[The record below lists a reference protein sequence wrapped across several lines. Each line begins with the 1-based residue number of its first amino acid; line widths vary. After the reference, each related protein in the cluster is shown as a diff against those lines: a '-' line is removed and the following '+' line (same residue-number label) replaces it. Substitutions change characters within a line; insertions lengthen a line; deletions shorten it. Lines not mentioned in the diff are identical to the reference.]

1 MHIEIICTGDEV
13 LSGKTV
19 NTNFSHISRRLLEE
33 GLPVTWETTVG
44 DDRATLIEAFELASR
59 RADAV
64 IVNGG
69 LGPTKDDLSQEVAA
83 EVAGVGLALWPDWL
97 AKIES
102 FYAERGR
109 AMPPNNRKQA
119 MLPEGADLI
128 DNPVGTACGFQIDI
142 GKARFYFTP
151 GVPREIHRM
160 LEDQL
165 IPRLRELFGVRQV
178 NYLKRFHSFG
188 MGESRVDNLLSGVED
203 LAPAGTVKLGFQA
216 HYPQLETKLAVQA
229 PTVEEAKAL
238 VAPVAAEVR
247 KRLGNVILSEDDETL
262 EGVILSA
269 LSDSGGS
276 VAVAEVGT
284 FGHVGMRLAAAD
296 PQGAV
301 FRRAAVSNR
310 RHDLATL
317 LDLASEDEAL
327 VENAATAVR
336 VQSGTS
342 HGIAVLLDTSGERD
356 PQIEIAI
363 ATAGHVVRRGSNLV
377 GNGER
382 VRNGAIEM
390 ALDSLRRLLTGKPVD
405 EHLDFERAP
414 R

>member
-1 MHIEIICTGDEV
+1 MRIEIICTGDEV

-19 NTNFSHISRRLLEE
+19 NTNFSHISRRLMEE

-44 DDRATLIEAFELASR
+44 DDRETLIEAFRLAAG

-83 EVAGVGLALWPDWL
+83 EVAGVSLKLWPEWL
-97 AKIES
+97 AKIEA

-119 MLPEGADLI
+119 MLPEGADLV

-142 GKARFYFTP
+142 GKARFFFTP
-151 GVPREIHRM
+151 GVPREIQRM

-165 IPRLRELFGVRQV
+165 IPRLRELFGVRKV

-188 MGESRVDNLLSGVED
+188 LGESRVDNLLSGVED
-203 LAPAGTVKLGFQA
+203 LAPPGVVKLGFQA
-216 HYPQLETKLAVQA
+216 HYPQLETKLAVEA
-229 PTVEEAKAL
+229 PTLAEAEAI
-238 VAPVAAEVR
+238 VAPVADEVR
-247 KRLGNVILSEDDETL
+247 RRLGSVILAEDNDTL
-262 EGVILSA
+262 ESVILSA
-269 LSDSGGS
+269 LSAMEGS

-296 PQGAV
+296 PAGKV
-301 FRRAAVSNR
+301 FRRSAVTNR
-310 RHDLATL
+310 RHDLSVL

-336 VQSGTS
+336 VQTAAT
-342 HGIAVLLDTSGERD
+342 HGIAVLVDTSGDRD

-363 ATAGHVVRRGSNLV
+363 ATADHVVRRGSNLV
-377 GNGER
+377 GNAER
-382 VRNGAIEM
+382 VRVGAIEM
-390 ALDSLRRLLTGKPVD
+390 TLDSLRRLLTGVPVT
-405 EHLDFERAP
+405 EVLDFERAP

>member
-44 DDRATLIEAFELASR
+44 DDRPSLIEAFRLASL

-83 EVAGVGLALWPDWL
+83 EAAGVGLVLWPEWL

-119 MLPEGADLI
+119 MLPEGADLV

-151 GVPREIHRM
+151 GVPREVYRM

-165 IPRLRELFGVRQV
+165 IPRLRQLFGVQQM

-203 LAPAGTVKLGFQA
+203 LAPPDAVKLGFQA

-229 PTVEEAKAL
+229 PTLEQAKAL
-238 VAPVAAEVR
+238 VEPVAAEVR
-247 KRLGNVILSEDDETL
+247 KRLGTVIMAEDDETL
-262 EGVILSA
+262 EGVILA
-269 LSDSGGS
+269 GLRAIGGD

-296 PQGAV
+296 PAGEI
-301 FRRAAVSNR
+301 FRRSANTNR

-336 VQSGTS
+336 VQTGTT
-342 HGIAVLLDTSGERD
+342 HGLAVLVDTSGARD

-363 ATAGHVVRRGSNLV
+363 ATADHVIRRGSNLV

-382 VRNGAIEM
+382 VRVGAIEM
-390 ALDSLRRLLTGKPVD
+390 TLDSLRRLLTGVPVT
-405 EHLDFERAP
+405 EALDFERAP
-414 R
+414 K

>member
-1 MHIEIICTGDEV
+1 MRIEIICTGDEV

-19 NTNFSHISRRLLEE
+19 NTNFSHISRRLMEE

-44 DDRATLIEAFELASR
+44 DDRPSLIEAFQAAAA

-83 EVAGVGLALWPDWL
+83 EVAGVSLKLWPEWL

-142 GKARFYFTP
+142 GKARFFFTP
-151 GVPREIHRM
+151 GVPREIYRM

-165 IPRLRELFGVRQV
+165 IPRLRTLFGVRQV

-188 MGESRVDNLLSGVED
+188 LGESRVDNLLSGVED
-203 LAPAGTVKLGFQA
+203 WAPEGAVKLGFQA

-229 PTVEEAKAL
+229 PTLEEAKAI
-238 VAPVAAEVR
+238 VAPVADEVR
-247 KRLGNVILSEDDETL
+247 RRLGNVIMAEDDQTL

-269 LSDSGGS
+269 LSDIGGS

-296 PQGAV
+296 PAGTV
-301 FRRAAVSNR
+301 FRRSAVTNR

-317 LDLASEDEAL
+317 LDLADEGEAL
-327 VENAATAVR
+327 LENAATAVR
-336 VQSGTS
+336 VQTGTT
-342 HGIAVLLDTSGERD
+342 HGLAVLVDTSGARD

-363 ATAGHVVRRGSNLV
+363 ATAGQVVRRGSNLV
-377 GNGER
+377 GNAER
-382 VRNGAIEM
+382 VRVGAIEM

-405 EHLDFERAP
+405 EVLDFERAP

>member
-1 MHIEIICTGDEV
+1 MRIEIICTGDEV

-19 NTNFSHISRRLLEE
+19 NTNFSHISRRLMEE

-44 DDRATLIEAFELASR
+44 DDRPSLIEAFQAAAA

-83 EVAGVGLALWPDWL
+83 EVAGVSLKLWPEWL

-142 GKARFYFTP
+142 GKARFFFTP
-151 GVPREIHRM
+151 GVPREIYRM

-165 IPRLRELFGVRQV
+165 IPRLRTLFGVRQV

-188 MGESRVDNLLSGVED
+188 LGESRVDNLLSGVED
-203 LAPAGTVKLGFQA
+203 WAPEGAVKLGFQA

-229 PTVEEAKAL
+229 PTLEEAKAI
-238 VAPVAAEVR
+238 VAPVADEVR
-247 KRLGNVILSEDDETL
+247 RRLGNVIMAEDDQTL

-269 LSDSGGS
+269 LSDIGGS

-296 PQGAV
+296 PTGTV
-301 FRRAAVSNR
+301 FRRSAVTNR

-317 LDLASEDEAL
+317 LDLADEGEAL
-327 VENAATAVR
+327 LENAATAVR
-336 VQSGTS
+336 VQTGTT
-342 HGIAVLLDTSGERD
+342 HGLAVLVDTSGARD

-363 ATAGHVVRRGSNLV
+363 ATAGQVVRRGSNLV
-377 GNGER
+377 GNAER
-382 VRNGAIEM
+382 VRVGAIEM

-405 EHLDFERAP
+405 EVLDFERAP

>member
-1 MHIEIICTGDEV
+1 MRIEIICTGDEV

-44 DDRATLIEAFELASR
+44 DDRPTLIEAFRLASQ

-83 EVAGVGLALWPDWL
+83 EAAGVGLVLWPEWL
-97 AKIES
+97 AKIEA

-119 MLPEGADLI
+119 MLPEGADLV

-151 GVPREIHRM
+151 GVPREVYKM

-165 IPRLRELFGVRQV
+165 IPRLRQLFGVKQV

-188 MGESRVDNLLSGVED
+188 MGESRVDNVLSGVED
-203 LAPAGTVKLGFQA
+203 LAPAGAVKLGFQA

-229 PTVEEAKAL
+229 PTLEQAKAI
-238 VAPVAAEVR
+238 VAPVAEEVR
-247 KRLGNVILSEDDETL
+247 KRLGTVIMAEDDETL
-262 EGVILSA
+262 EGVILDGLRA
-269 LSDSGGS
+269 IGGD

-284 FGHVGMRLAAAD
+284 FGHVGVRLAAAD
-296 PQGAV
+296 PNGEV
-301 FRRAAVSNR
+301 FRRSANTNR

-336 VQSGTS
+336 VQTGAT
-342 HGIAVLLDTSGERD
+342 HGVAVLVDTSGARD

-363 ATAGHVVRRGSNLV
+363 ATADHVIRRGSNLV
-377 GNGER
+377 GNAER
-382 VRNGAIEM
+382 VRVGAVEM
-390 ALDSLRRLLTGKPVD
+390 TLDSLRRLLTGQPVT
-405 EHLDFERAP
+405 ETLDFEKAP
-414 R
+414 K

>member
-1 MHIEIICTGDEV
+1 MRIEIICTGDEV

-19 NTNFSHISRRLLEE
+19 NTNFSHISRRLMEE

-44 DDRATLIEAFELASR
+44 DDRPSLIEAFRAAAA

-83 EVAGVGLALWPDWL
+83 DVAGVGLKLWPEWL
-97 AKIES
+97 VKIEA

-142 GKARFYFTP
+142 GKARFFFTP
-151 GVPREIHRM
+151 GVPREIYRM

-165 IPRLRELFGVRQV
+165 IPRLRALFGVRQV

-203 LAPAGTVKLGFQA
+203 LAPAGVVKLGFQA

-229 PTVEEAKAL
+229 PTLEEAKAI
-238 VAPVAAEVR
+238 VAPVADEVR
-247 KRLGNVILSEDDETL
+247 QRLDNVIMAEDDQTL

-269 LSDSGGS
+269 LSDIGGS

-296 PQGAV
+296 PAGTV
-301 FRRAAVSNR
+301 FRRSAVTNR

-317 LDLASEDEAL
+317 LDLASEDDAL
-327 VENAATAVR
+327 AENAATAVR
-336 VQSGTS
+336 VQTGTT
-342 HGIAVLLDTSGERD
+342 HGLAVLVDTSGARD

-363 ATAGHVVRRGSNLV
+363 ATAGQVVRRGSNLV
-377 GNGER
+377 GNAER
-382 VRNGAIEM
+382 VRVGAIEM
-390 ALDSLRRLLTGKPVD
+390 TLDSLRRLLTGKPVD
-405 EHLDFERAP
+405 EVLDFERAP

>member
-1 MHIEIICTGDEV
+1 MRIEIICTGDEV

-19 NTNFSHISRRLLEE
+19 NTNFSHISRRLQEE

-44 DDRATLIEAFELASR
+44 DDRPTLIEAFRLAST

-97 AKIES
+97 AKIEA

-119 MLPEGADLI
+119 MLPEGSELI

-151 GVPREIHRM
+151 GVPREVYRM

-165 IPRLRELFGVRQV
+165 IPRLRQLFGVRQV

-188 MGESRVDNLLSGVED
+188 LGESRVDNLLSGVED
-203 LAPAGTVKLGFQA
+203 LAPAGAVKLGFQA

-229 PTVEEAKAL
+229 PTLEEAMAI
-238 VAPVAAEVR
+238 VAPVADEVR
-247 KRLGNVILSEDDETL
+247 RRLGNVILAEDDDSL
-262 EGVILSA
+262 ESVILAA
-269 LSDSGGS
+269 LSAAGGD
-276 VAVAEVGT
+276 VAIAEVGT
-284 FGHVGMRLAAAD
+284 FGQVGMRLAAAD
-296 PQGAV
+296 PEGGV
-301 FRRAAVSNR
+301 FRRSAATNR

-327 VENAATAVR
+327 VENAASTVR
-336 VQSGTS
+336 VQTGTS
-342 HGIAVLLDTSGERD
+342 HGLAILVDTSGARD

-363 ATAGHVVRRGSNLV
+363 ATADHVVRRGSNLV

-382 VRNGAIEM
+382 VRNGAVEM

-405 EHLDFERAP
+405 EVLDFERAP

>member
-1 MHIEIICTGDEV
+1 MRIEIICTGDEV

-19 NTNFSHISRRLLEE
+19 NTNFSHIARRLQEE

-44 DDRATLIEAFELASR
+44 DDRATLIEAFNLAAS

-83 EVAGVGLALWPDWL
+83 EVAGVELVLWPDWL

-119 MLPEGADLI
+119 MLPAGADLV

-142 GKARFYFTP
+142 GKARFFFTP
-151 GVPREIHRM
+151 GVPREIYRM

-165 IPRLRELFGVRQV
+165 IPRLRKLFGVRQV

-203 LAPAGTVKLGFQA
+203 LAPPGAVKLGFQA

-229 PTVEEAKAL
+229 PTLEQAMAI
-238 VAPVAAEVR
+238 VAPVANEVR
-247 KRLGNVILSEDDETL
+247 KRLGTVIMAEDDESL
-262 EGVILSA
+262 EGVILDELKA
-269 LSDSGGS
+269 IGGD

-296 PQGAV
+296 PAGQV
-301 FRRAAVSNR
+301 FRRSAVTNR
-310 RHDLATL
+310 PDDLAML
-317 LDLASEDEAL
+317 LDLSHNREAL
-327 VENAATAVR
+327 VENAATTVR
-336 VQSGTS
+336 VQTGTT
-342 HGIAVLLDTSGERD
+342 HGLAVIVDTSGVRD

-363 ATAGHVVRRGSNLV
+363 ATADHVIRRGSNLV
-377 GNGER
+377 GNAER
-382 VRNGAIEM
+382 VRVGAIEM
-390 ALDSLRRLLTGKPVD
+390 TLDSLRRLLTGAPVT
-405 EHLDFERAP
+405 ETLDFEKAAK
-414 R
+414 

>member
-1 MHIEIICTGDEV
+1 MRIEIICTGDEV
-13 LSGKTV
+13 LSGKTI

-44 DDRATLIEAFELASR
+44 DDRASLTEAFRLAAG

-83 EVAGVGLALWPDWL
+83 EVAGVGLVLWPDWL
-97 AKIES
+97 ARIEA

-109 AMPPNNRKQA
+109 TMPPNNRKQA

-142 GKARFYFTP
+142 GQARFFFTP
-151 GVPREIHRM
+151 GVPREIYRM

-203 LAPAGTVKLGFQA
+203 LAPQGAVKLGFQA

-229 PTVEEAKAL
+229 PTLAEATAL
-238 VAPVAAEVR
+238 VAPVAEEVR
-247 KRLGNVILSEDDETL
+247 RRLGNVIMAEDDETL

-269 LSDSGGS
+269 LSAAGGT
-276 VAVAEVGT
+276 VAIAEVGT
-284 FGHVGMRLAAAD
+284 FGHVGVRLAAAD
-296 PQGAV
+296 PDGAV
-301 FRRAAVSNR
+301 FRRSAVTNR

-327 VENAATAVR
+327 VETAAAAVR
-336 VQSGTS
+336 VQTGTS
-342 HGIAVLLDTSGERD
+342 HGLAVLVDTAGERD

-363 ATAGHVVRRGSNLV
+363 ATADRIIRRGSNLV
-377 GNGER
+377 GNAER
-382 VRNGAIEM
+382 VRVGAIEM

-405 EHLDFERAP
+405 EALDFERAP